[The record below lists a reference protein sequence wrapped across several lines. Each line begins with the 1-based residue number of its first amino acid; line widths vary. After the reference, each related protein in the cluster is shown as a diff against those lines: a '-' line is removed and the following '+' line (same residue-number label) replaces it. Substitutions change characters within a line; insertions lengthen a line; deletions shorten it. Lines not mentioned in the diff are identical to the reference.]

1 MLGVV
6 SKHGSPRSE
15 NSASKEAPVRV
26 LQIEDDSRTAE
37 SVELILQ
44 AEGHSCDTARSGEIA
59 LELARAT
66 AYDLILLDIGLP
78 GMDGYEVLNHMRRA
92 GVTTPVI
99 IQSGLVLLKNK
110 IKDLGVEDCL
120 TKPFGRRD
128 LAESIEN
135 AVNDNSAQHS

>member
-1 MLGVV
+1 M
-6 SKHGSPRSE
+6 
-15 NSASKEAPVRV
+15 RV

-135 AVNDNSAQHS
+135 AVNDNGAQHP

>member
-1 MLGVV
+1 M
-6 SKHGSPRSE
+6 
-15 NSASKEAPVRV
+15 RV
-26 LQIEDDSRTAE
+26 LQIEDDSTTAE
-37 SVELILQ
+37 SVEMILR
-44 AEGHSCDTARSGEIA
+44 AEGHSCDTARSGEVA

-66 AYDLILLDIGLP
+66 EYDLILLDIGLP
-78 GMDGYEVLNHMRRA
+78 GMDGYEVLNHLRRA

-110 IKDLGVEDCL
+110 LKDLGVEDCL